1 MPGVDNRVTRWLRGA
16 EERYYARLLA
26 PDASVVLQLEPEE
39 AVRRKW
45 DEPADYVRERAQ
57 VVWDTDWRTAGGHVI
72 DADRP
77 LQEVV
82 SDLKSLIWSLV

>member
-1 MPGVDNRVTRWLRGA
+1 MFRRRCATSGSAWTSHFVMRSSSR
-16 EERYYARLLA
+16 A
-26 PDASVVLQLEPEE
+26 P
-39 AVRRKW
+39 
-45 DEPADYVRERAQ
+45 EPAIARETRR
-57 VVWDTDWRTAGGHVI
+57 TDQGQTPTEFGAAGHVI